1 MKVLFIGDICGSP
14 GRKAVA
20 QLLPKLKEMYRV
32 DFTIAN
38 AENAAGGFGI
48 TPNVADE
55 LFGMGIDL
63 LTSGNHVWDRKEIV
77 EYIAKNGNLLRPVN
91 YPAEVPGRGTAV
103 MKTTNGERIAVINVI
118 GRIFMS
124 PADCPFG
131 ALDREIAKVSEE
143 TKIIIVDLHAEA
155 TSEKVALGWYLD
167 GRASAALGTHTHVQ
181 TADERVLPGGT
192 AYITDLGMTGPRDS
206 VIGVDKDQA
215 IARFLTLM
223 PTRFD
228 VAPGPVQLCGALV
241 EIDSESGRAKKILR
255 LQINL

>member
-32 DFTIAN
+32 DFTLAN

-48 TPNVADE
+48 TPNVADD

-91 YPAEVPGRGTAV
+91 YPAQAPGRGTAV
-103 MKTTNGERIAVINVI
+103 MKTAGGEKIAVINVI

-124 PADCPFG
+124 PADCPFA

-143 TKIIIVDLHAEA
+143 TKVIIVDLHAEA

-167 GRASAALGTHTHVQ
+167 GRVSAALGTHTHVQ
-181 TADERVLPGGT
+181 TSDERILPGGT

-228 VAPGPVQLCGALV
+228 VAPGPVQFCGALV
-241 EIDSESGRAKKILR
+241 EIDSESGKARKILR